1 MRETGEGIPV
11 LGSNYTYFMLF
22 KRLALQQYRRSQ
34 RNHLFNQRGMVTL
47 VLRTS
52 RMRVNEGDRITLLC
66 NSPHKK
72 YLVRNSHG
80 LCDFLHTEW
89 QRNSAPYHDALVGRL
104 IDSRLVASCPS
115 QENVREVSGS
125 VVLGDIVRLRDL
137 VGRMVARPQN
147 LLVNWSVTPQYT
159 SHERSAMNR
168 TFLSQFPMVSL
179 PKSLVDTPAAKEQ
192 KQPEWWWCVFILDDD
207 CKLIKHHNPIEPWLG
222 FYDVTRYHQGRM
234 DNVWVAQ
241 VRQNRS
247 YSRLADI
254 MRDSRSLVPLHLCDE
269 YRQFLE
275 SPMGQRLQR
284 ITQ

>member
-1 MRETGEGIPV
+1 MRDSGEGIPV
-11 LGSNYTYFMLF
+11 LGSNYTYFMFFMQLSQ
-22 KRLALQQYRRSQ
+22 QQYSRSQ
-34 RNHLFNQRGMVTL
+34 RNRLFNQRGMVTL
-47 VLRTS
+47 VLRTP
-52 RMRVNEGDRITLLC
+52 RMRINEGDRITLRC
-66 NSPHKK
+66 YSPHKK

-80 LCDFLHTEW
+80 LCDFLDTEW
-89 QRNSAPYHDALVGRL
+89 QRNSALYHDVLVGRL
-104 IDSRLVASCPS
+104 IDSSPLQVG
-115 QENVREVSGS
+115 NVREVSGA
-125 VVLGDIVRLRDL
+125 VLLGDIVRLRDL

-159 SHERSAMNR
+159 SHERSATHR

-179 PKSLVDTPAAKEQ
+179 PKSLVDAPAAKEQ
-192 KQPEWWWCVFILDDD
+192 KQPEWWWCIFILDDD

-222 FYDVTRYHQGRM
+222 FYDVLRFNQGRM

-275 SPMGQRLQR
+275 SPMGQRLTR